1 MKLVSV
7 DITVTV
13 PSPRYVPD
21 PSSGIETVVT
31 EMSADVE
38 LVTPFPALKPPRT
51 VSRGNFQIE
60 GRG

>member
-1 MKLVSV
+1 VKLVSV
-7 DITVTV
+7 DVKVTV

-21 PSSGIETVVT
+21 PSSGIEAVVT

-38 LVTPFPALKPPRT
+38 LVMSFSALKPSRA
-51 VSRGNFQIE
+51 VSGGNFQIE